1 MPAAVH
7 PLLSPYVSP
16 APQGCLTLVTSVL
29 DATSNWLLLRYVHA
43 ALNGEELADN
53 LGSFVGSGSQEPQES
68 FKVVFVSILR
78 DFEQWREMG
87 KKMVCK
93 LVFLRLLECS
103 DSMFTITALPS
114 LFCTFVLSKW
124 PECLISRRG

>member
-1 MPAAVH
+1 MSAVVP

-16 APQGCLTLVTSVL
+16 GPQGSLTLVTSVL

-43 ALNGEELADN
+43 ALTVQELADKQSSLHGN
-53 LGSFVGSGSQEPQES
+53 VDQEHQES

-87 KKMVCK
+87 KRVVCK
-93 LVFLRLLECS
+93 LRL
-103 DSMFTITALPS
+103 F
-114 LFCTFVLSKW
+114 
-124 PECLISRRG
+124 